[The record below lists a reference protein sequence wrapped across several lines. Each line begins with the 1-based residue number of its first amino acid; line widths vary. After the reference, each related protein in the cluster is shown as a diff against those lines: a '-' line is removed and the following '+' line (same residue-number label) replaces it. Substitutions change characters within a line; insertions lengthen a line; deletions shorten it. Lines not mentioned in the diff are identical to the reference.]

1 MEEAGERIP
10 GGDGGYRGAAAGGP
24 RWQRQVNSWNEVAA
38 KFGLEPDRYVDFEYL
53 LYMPLDDEFVI
64 NYVRFQL
71 GLEDPIIK
79 HRIRH
84 HKDFWKTITD
94 LPWLLDIVE
103 NGVALPFAKEPP
115 SIVLPNNKSAV
126 TAEMVPWVRNTIKEY
141 LAYGFVCRV
150 NSIPKCVMPLQVKNT
165 GGKTA
170 LIYDMS
176 VLNDYIE
183 KKKFKLESWEE
194 MFN

>member
-1 MEEAGERIP
+1 MCPA
-10 GGDGGYRGAAAGGP
+10 
-24 RWQRQVNSWNEVAA
+24 
-38 KFGLEPDRYVDFEYL
+38 L
-53 LYMPLDDEFVI
+53 
-64 NYVRFQL
+64 
-71 GLEDPIIK
+71 
-79 HRIRH
+79 RIRH
-84 HKDFWKTITD
+84 HKDFWKSITD

-141 LAYGFVCRV
+141 LAYGFISRV

-194 MFN
+194 MFNYASGSGLGIKFDLKKF